1 MYNWEDVICEFCEL
15 EGCLFDKLIEGAD
28 YSSCNYLQWK
38 ERWKEELLKNGLSIE
53 QAEGIIDDR
62 EKRRY

>member
-15 EGCLFDKLIEGAD
+15 EGCFFDKPVEGVD
-28 YSSCNYLQWK
+28 YSDCNYFQWRK
-38 ERWKEELLKNGLSIE
+38 RWKEELLANGLSIE